1 MMTHL
6 DLLISGIA
14 VPFALSAVALLGYIV
29 GLRHRKP
36 TRSSPGL
43 TNRLREKMDR
53 TDELLSNMDSVS
65 RQLRR
70 HLAARHAAMLHC
82 RQQIEDLTRQG
93 SHIKW
98 KDEASAIGS
107 LLDPAD
113 KLTRE
118 IALAYDELR
127 RSSRMLSELR
137 AS

>member
-1 MMTHL
+1 MITHL
-6 DLLISGIA
+6 NLLISGIA
-14 VPFALSAVALLGYIV
+14 VPFALSAVAMLGYLV
-29 GLRHRKP
+29 GLRHRQP
-36 TRSSPGL
+36 TRSSPGP
-43 TNRLREKMDR
+43 TNRLRAKMDR

-70 HLAARHAAMLHC
+70 HLAAHHANMLHC

-98 KDEASAIGS
+98 KDEAAAIGS

-137 AS
+137 AF